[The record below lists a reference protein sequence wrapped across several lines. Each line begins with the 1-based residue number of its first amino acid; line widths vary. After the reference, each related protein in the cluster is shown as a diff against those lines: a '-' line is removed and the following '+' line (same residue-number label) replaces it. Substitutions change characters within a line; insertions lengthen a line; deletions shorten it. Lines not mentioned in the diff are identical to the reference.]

1 MDKYLPEILGDFEK
15 IKYSLIAFGFFM
27 LLITLNFK
35 RLKKL
40 LGSFLTK

>member
-27 LLITLNFK
+27 LKIMFKKQRRKLNEH
-35 RLKKL
+35 
-40 LGSFLTK
+40 